1 MDLLEVKS
9 GLNVKCKIADGH
21 KTDPKFNINAE
32 LKPVIPVHNSFH
44 GNLSCALAEE
54 RLRSA
59 EEDKCYL
66 TRNSDTKPGRLIL
79 SYKSSKVKKT
89 KVKQGKHFLEVKNTK
104 VRHLLVPKGIDKIQ
118 NFVSNID
125 ESLHPLKPPTDLERK
140 ELVKDAKELTSCFAK
155 FACFVC
161 DCHFTAKKMFSK
173 HLNVHKVIRCRKCQ
187 KYVAANSVVYHKKL
201 CLQKGNNE
209 KKQCTLCDYSTHF
222 NLKRHMKVHQG
233 RSYTCKMCPKRSK
246 FFETEEKLQIHELQH
261 NGQMISCKL
270 CDKQFSQPKNLYSH
284 LKNMHKDK
292 DKEGQ
297 KEGFVNI
304 GNVHKDA
311 NESDREKVGRKRTIY
326 TCTWADCH
334 KKSHDKKQLMKH
346 ILRHDAPKKG
356 MKVYICEDCGKEFG
370 QKYRVERHQATHH
383 AKAEYVFFL

>member
-1 MDLLEVKS
+1 MDLLEVIS
-9 GLNVKCKIADGH
+9 DLSVECNDH
-21 KTDPKFNINAE
+21 KTDPKVNINAE

-89 KVKQGKHFLEVKNTK
+89 KVKQEKHLLEVKKTK

-125 ESLHPLKPPTDLERK
+125 ENLHPLKPPTDLERK

-173 HLNVHKVIRCRKCQ
+173 HLNVHRVIRCRKCQ
-187 KYVAANSVVYHKKL
+187 KYIAANSVVYHKKL

-246 FFETEEKLQIHELQH
+246 FFETEERLRIHELQH
-261 NGQMISCKL
+261 TGQRISSKL
-270 CDKQFSQPKNLYSH
+270 C
-284 LKNMHKDK
+284 

-304 GNVHKDA
+304 GNVHKDG
-311 NESDREKVGRKRTIY
+311 NDSDREKVGRKRTIY
-326 TCTWADCH
+326 TCTWVDCH
-334 KKSHDKKQLMKH
+334 KTSHDKKQLMKH

-356 MKVYICEDCGKEFG
+356 MKVYICEDCGKKFG
-370 QKYRVERHQATHH
+370 KKYRVERHQATHH